1 MLLYFFITLVY
12 VIIKW
17 GDNIRTGYVYGIK
30 YIPENSIVYVGCTLN
45 LKERIRAHF
54 YFREDKH
61 QPIQVFIRDNGGKNN
76 FEVIVLEEKEV
87 EKTSEL
93 YPIETEYIHKFDTF
107 NNGLNGNIGGDSV
120 PFGDKNTNARKVL
133 CVTTGETFNTVK
145 DASKKYE
152 LDYSDLSS
160 HLTGRKYLNG
170 IGARKHGVSLEFRYI
185 GRKKDTREIS
195 IDTRRKMSKSRT
207 DNNTKKLKDLNTGKI
222 YNSLKDFCYSNN
234 YAYTSVSA
242 HVSGSR
248 VLKKYN
254 DINIEY
260 L

>member
-1 MLLYFFITLVY
+1 MLLYFFVTLVY

-17 GDNIRTGYVYGIK
+17 GDNMRTGYVYGIK
-30 YIPENSIVYVGCTLN
+30 YIPKNSIVYVGCTLN
-45 LKERIRAHF
+45 LKDRIRAHF

-76 FEVIVLEEKEV
+76 FEIIVLEEKEV

-107 NNGLNGNIGGDSV
+107 NNGLNGNTGGDSV
-120 PFGDKNTNARKVL
+120 PFGGNNTNARKVL
-133 CVTTGETFNTVK
+133 CVTTGETFDTVK
-145 DASKKYE
+145 SASERYK

-170 IGARKHGVSLEFRYI
+170 IGARKHGVPLEFRYI

-195 IDTRRKMSKSRT
+195 DDTRRKMSKVRA

-242 HVSGSR
+242 HVGGSR

>member
-1 MLLYFFITLVY
+1 M
-12 VIIKW
+12 
-17 GDNIRTGYVYGIK
+17 RTGYVYGIK
-30 YIPENSIVYVGCTLN
+30 YIPKNSIVYVGCTLN
-45 LKERIRAHF
+45 LKDRIRAHF

-61 QPIQVFIRDNGGKNN
+61 QPIQVFIKENGGRDN
-76 FEVIVLEEKEV
+76 FEVVILEEKEV

-93 YPIETEYIHKFDTF
+93 YPIETEYVRKFDTF
-107 NNGLNGNIGGDSV
+107 NNGLNGNFGGSSALN
-120 PFGDKNTNARKVL
+120 GDDNSNARKVL
-133 CVTTGETFNTVK
+133 CVTTGEVFGTVK
-145 DASKKYE
+145 TASEKYE

-170 IGARKHGVSLEFRYI
+170 IGARKHGVPLEFRYI
-185 GRKKDTREIS
+185 GRDKDTREIS
-195 IDTRRKMSKSRT
+195 VDTRRKMSKVRA

-222 YNSLKDFCYSNN
+222 YNSLREFCCINN

-242 HVSGSR
+242 HISGSR